1 MKLTKPKQPKPKAI
15 IYARV
20 STNRQGES
28 GHSLDSQTQRLIEEA
43 ERQGYETQVFSEIGS
58 GKRDTRPKLLAAL
71 AELKA
76 GNAQALFCLD
86 LDRLARSAKN
96 AFEIYEVAKK
106 QNWRL
111 VIVSI
116 GADTATLA
124 GETIFGV
131 MAVMAQLES
140 RLTSERVIRQHEAR
154 RQRGVIWGLDQGFK
168 GNLNPQTRKKI
179 AQLNAKGFSLRE
191 IAKELTRLQHFPPKG
206 GLWYPA
212 TIKAILESPQTQQ
225 IRKKVA

>member
-20 STNRQGES
+20 STNRQGET

-43 ERQGYETQVFSEIGS
+43 ERQGYETQLVSEIGS

-71 AELKA
+71 AELKS

-96 AFEIYEVAKK
+96 AFEIYELAKK
-106 QNWRL
+106 QGWRL
-111 VIVSI
+111 VILSI
-116 GADTATLA
+116 GADTGTLA

-154 RQRGVIWGLDQGFK
+154 RQRGIIWGLDQGFK

-179 AQLNAKGFSLRE
+179 TQLDAKGFSLRE
-191 IAKELTRLQHFPPKG
+191 IAKELTRLGHFPPKG

-212 TIKAILESPQTQQ
+212 TIKAILESPQTTHL
-225 IRKKVA
+225 RKKVA